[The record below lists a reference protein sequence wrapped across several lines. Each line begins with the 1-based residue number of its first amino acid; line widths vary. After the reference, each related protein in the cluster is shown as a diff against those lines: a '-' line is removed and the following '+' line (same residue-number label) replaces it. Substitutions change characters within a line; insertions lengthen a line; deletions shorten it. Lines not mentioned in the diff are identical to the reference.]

1 MADVPKV
8 AQSALSPPV
17 TCEQL
22 GEVGAPAV
30 FTALLFSILWV
41 LLSILSL
48 VSCRVS
54 VMIAG
59 EILCYMFV

>member
-8 AQSALSPPV
+8 SQSALLPPV

-22 GEVGAPAV
+22 GEMGAPAV
-30 FTALLFSILWV
+30 QHRLGATIQ
-41 LLSILSL
+41 LSS
-48 VSCRVS
+48 VSCSVS

-59 EILCYMFV
+59 EILSYMFV